1 MATDHPLIGVGL
13 NQYHRYYMAGYA
25 IAPVDKS
32 IDHAHSIWP
41 ELAAELGYP
50 AMALV
55 ALIYAAALLALWR
68 VYRNPPDRATRVLAA
83 MFMAAVVSWIIVATA
98 FGTDIYRPARN
109 MSSEIVMMGVLVA
122 AAFALSRHSRETLVR
137 LGEMRR

>member
-1 MATDHPLIGVGL
+1 
-13 NQYHRYYMAGYA
+13 
-25 IAPVDKS
+25 
-32 IDHAHSIWP
+32 
-41 ELAAELGYP
+41 
-50 AMALV
+50 
-55 ALIYAAALLALWR
+55 
-68 VYRNPPDRATRVLAA
+68 